1 MERDTHTRYTP
12 YTEQIREFQSLF
24 IKKEI
29 DDDDDDTGTPPHI
42 YIYILCVFGK
52 ACAMCVLPFACV
64 LR

>member
-1 MERDTHTRYTP
+1 MERDTHKIHTTHRADTRVS
-12 YTEQIREFQSLF
+12 ISF

-42 YIYILCVFGK
+42 YIYVLCVFGK